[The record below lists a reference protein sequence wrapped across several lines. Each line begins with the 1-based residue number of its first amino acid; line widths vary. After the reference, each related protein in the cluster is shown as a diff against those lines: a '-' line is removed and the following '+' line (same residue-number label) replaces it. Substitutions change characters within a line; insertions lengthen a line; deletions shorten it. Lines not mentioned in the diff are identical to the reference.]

1 MKKHFKKSI
10 VLSIVPVFVLAG
22 CSNNEDQVRLVVPN
36 NESEVV
42 VNDDGSYSQEV
53 AAIDENSVDAA
64 PGGEGAENVS
74 TTSGSAGNDQ
84 KLLDSYNEAKAN
96 GYTGS
101 MDDWIALVQLHE
113 TNPEEAQAK
122 AEESGFSGGAMIM
135 GALAGAAVGAMLAS
149 SSNSRSGLASSSYSA
164 QRYNNT
170 NNYAYSRPKDE
181 QQSSSSGGGY
191 VGRGGSTAAAV
202 AGSSNTVRSGSTASG
217 SSNTVKSTPSH
228 SASTKTTSS
237 YSSSRPTASYSSVSR
252 GGFGGAVSSGG

>member
-22 CSNNEDQVRLVVPN
+22 CSSNDDHARLAVPN
-36 NESEVV
+36 TESEVM
-42 VNDDGSYSQEV
+42 VNDDGSYTQEV
-53 AAIDENSVDAA
+53 AAIDENGIDAA
-64 PGGEGAENVS
+64 PDDNA
-74 TTSGSAGNDQ
+74 D
-84 KLLDSYNEAKAN
+84 KLLASYDEAKSK

-101 MDDWIALVQLHE
+101 LDDWIALVQLHE

-191 VGRGGSTAAAV
+191 GSRGGSTAAAV
-202 AGSSNTVRSGSTASG
+202 ASSSNTVRSGSTVSG
-217 SSNTVKSTPSH
+217 SSNTVKSTPSY

-237 YSSSRPTASYSSVSR
+237 YTSSRPTASYSSVSR

>member
-22 CSNNEDQVRLVVPN
+22 CSSNEDQARLAVPN

-42 VNDDGSYSQEV
+42 VNNDGSYSQEV
-53 AAIDENSVDAA
+53 AAIEETSVDAA
-64 PGGEGAENVS
+64 PGGDENES
-74 TTSGSAGNDQ
+74 
-84 KLLDSYNEAKAN
+84 KLIASYEEAQSK

-101 MDDWIALVQLHE
+101 MDDWIALAQLHE

>member
-22 CSNNEDQVRLVVPN
+22 CSSNEDQARLAVPN

-42 VNDDGSYSQEV
+42 VNNDGSYSQEV
-53 AAIDENSVDAA
+53 AIAEQGSTENA
-64 PGGEGAENVS
+64 
-74 TTSGSAGNDQ
+74 Q
-84 KLLDSYNEAKAN
+84 KLLDSYKEAKAN
-96 GYTGS
+96 GYSGS

-122 AEESGFSGGAMIM
+122 AEESGFSGGAVIM
-135 GALAGAAVGAMLAS
+135 GALLAS
-149 SSNSRSGLASSSYSA
+149 SSNSRSGLANSSYSA

-191 VGRGGSTAAAV
+191 GGRGGSTAAAV
-202 AGSSNTVRSGSTASG
+202 AGSNNQVRSGSTVG
-217 SSNTVKSTPSH
+217 SSNTVISTPSY
-228 SASTKTTSS
+228 STSTNTTSS
-237 YSSSRPTASYSSVSR
+237 YKSSRPTASYSSVSR

>member
-22 CSNNEDQVRLVVPN
+22 CSSNEDQARLAVPN

-42 VNDDGSYSQEV
+42 VNNDGSYSQEV
-53 AAIDENSVDAA
+53 AIAEQGSTENA
-64 PGGEGAENVS
+64 
-74 TTSGSAGNDQ
+74 Q
-84 KLLDSYNEAKAN
+84 KLLDSYKEAKAN
-96 GYTGS
+96 GYSGS

-122 AEESGFSGGAMIM
+122 AEESGFSGGAVIM

-149 SSNSRSGLASSSYSA
+149 SSNSRSGLANSSYSA

-191 VGRGGSTAAAV
+191 GGRGGSTAAAV
-202 AGSSNTVRSGSTASG
+202 AGSNNQVRSGSTVG
-217 SSNTVKSTPSH
+217 SSNTVKSTPSY
-228 SASTKTTSS
+228 STSTNTTSS
-237 YSSSRPTASYSSVSR
+237 YKSSRPTASYSSVSR

>member
-22 CSNNEDQVRLVVPN
+22 CSSNEDQARLAVPN

-53 AAIDENSVDAA
+53 SIDETSVNAA
-64 PGGEGAENVS
+64 PGSTEN
-74 TTSGSAGNDQ
+74 AQ
-84 KLLDSYNEAKAN
+84 KLLDSYKEAKAN
-96 GYTGS
+96 NYTGS

-191 VGRGGSTAAAV
+191 GSRGGSTAAAAA
-202 AGSSNTVRSGSTASG
+202 AGSSNTVRSGSTVSG
-217 SSNTVKSTPSH
+217 SSNTVKSTPSY

-237 YSSSRPTASYSSVSR
+237 YTSSRPTASYSSVSR

>member
-1 MKKHFKKSI
+1 MKRHFKKSI

-22 CSNNEDQVRLVVPN
+22 CSSNEDQARLAVPSG
-36 NESEVV
+36 ETAVS
-42 VNDDGSYSQEV
+42 VNDDGSYSQAV
-53 AAIDENSVDAA
+53 IDDAA
-64 PGGEGAENVS
+64 PGSAEN
-74 TTSGSAGNDQ
+74 AQ
-84 KLLDSYNEAKAN
+84 KLLDSYKEAKAN
-96 GYTGS
+96 NYTGS

-149 SSNSRSGLASSSYSA
+149 SANSRSGLASSSYSA

-191 VGRGGSTAAAV
+191 GSRGGSTTAAV
-202 AGSSNTVRSGSTASG
+202 AGSSNTVRSSSGSTVSG
-217 SSNTVKSTPSH
+217 SSNPVKSTPSY
-228 SASTKTTSS
+228 STSTKTTSS
-237 YSSSRPTASYSSVSR
+237 YTSSRPTASYSSVSR